1 MKFIRRFDYIV
12 VNEQG
17 SAREDAVRDLDAI
30 LQAERFRIHRYP
42 DDSIRR
48 VESS

>member
-1 MKFIRRFDYIV
+1 MKFIRSFDYIV
-12 VNEQG
+12 VNEQD
-17 SAREDAVRDLDAI
+17 RPEEAVRDLEAI
-30 LQAERFRIHRYP
+30 LQAERFRIHRYT